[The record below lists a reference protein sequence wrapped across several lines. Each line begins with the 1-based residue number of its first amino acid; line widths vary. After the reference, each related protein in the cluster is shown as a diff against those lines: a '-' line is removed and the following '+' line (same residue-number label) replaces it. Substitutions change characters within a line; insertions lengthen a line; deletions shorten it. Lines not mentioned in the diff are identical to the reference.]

1 MNRHSEESSTLTRPA
16 GAPRSG
22 KQAGSVAKRLM
33 IPGPPPSV
41 QGSRNLQTYPK
52 KTHTKPTEKI
62 HLNCV
67 PKQISTESTIGFY
80 RLTLP
85 MTTVSRCIAGG
96 C

>member
-22 KQAGSVAKRLM
+22 KQARSVAKRLM
-33 IPGPPPSV
+33 LPGPPPSV
-41 QGSRNLQTYPK
+41 RGSRNLQTYPK

-67 PKQISTESTIGFY
+67 PRHTFPMESSQV
-80 RLTLP
+80 TLETS
-85 MTTVSRCIAGG
+85 MQ
-96 C
+96 